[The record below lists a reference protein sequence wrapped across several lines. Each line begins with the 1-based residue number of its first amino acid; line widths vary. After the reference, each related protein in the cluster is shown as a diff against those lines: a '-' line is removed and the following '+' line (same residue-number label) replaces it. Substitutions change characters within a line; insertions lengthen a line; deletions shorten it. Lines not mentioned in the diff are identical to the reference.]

1 MAPRWIKTK
10 DRKPS
15 PPLPP
20 KGEDDWL
27 LLSGEFV
34 VGRVFR
40 EESGPHAGRVL
51 WTLMGLHGLA
61 AAKGVTDSIEKAQDE
76 LLASWR
82 EWQQWAGVQDR
93 SP

>member
-10 DRKPS
+10 DHPS

-34 VGRVFR
+34 VGHVFR
-40 EESGPHAGRVL
+40 ESSGSRAGRVV
-51 WTLMGLHGLA
+51 WTLTGLHGLA
-61 AAKGVTDSIEKAQDE
+61 AAKGVADSIEKAQDE